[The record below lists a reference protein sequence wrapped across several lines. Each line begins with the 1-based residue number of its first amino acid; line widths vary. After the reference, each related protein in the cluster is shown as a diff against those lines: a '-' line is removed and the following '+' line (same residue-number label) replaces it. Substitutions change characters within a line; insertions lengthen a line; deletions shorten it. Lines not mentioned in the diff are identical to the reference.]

1 MCSRISRP
9 RPTRWPRA
17 FLAGILRRVP
27 ELTVFT
33 NPLPGSYQ
41 RLGCCEAPGVVSWSC
56 QNRSSLV
63 RVPAARGA
71 DCRMELRSPDA
82 RLQPLLCGGAAAGSG
97 AGGRARKPAPCPPA
111 ASGDL
116 LAGAKTGGCALPKT
130 LTEAVRL
137 AEQSEFLCAACCPAR
152 LLDAYLDRKRRDAA
166 AWAAAP
172 DPHWY
177 EMQTYFDRV

>member
-1 MCSRISRP
+1 MAA
-9 RPTRWPRA
+9 A

-82 RLQPLLCGGAAAGSG
+82 ACNPYYAVALLLEAGLEGVRENLPL
-97 AGGRARKPAPCPPA
+97 PPA

-130 LTEAVRL
+130 LTEAVAPWPNR
-137 AEQSEFLCAACCPAR
+137 ANFCAACCPRGCWTPTWTASGATPPPGPPR
-152 LLDAYLDRKRRDAA
+152 
-166 AWAAAP
+166 P